1 MRLIDIAQLIIAFL
15 PAVTAFADDNPTYKE
30 GLLTIPSIDT
40 AEQVGKYQNVILKPT
55 PEGTWQLLSLKEM
68 AMVDTGS
75 GFTFADID
83 TVEVITTSSF
93 PTQVFLKLFGFNPNC
108 RKLSPIVHQRFD
120 GNHFEVVPQVSQVL
134 ETEGIATSSCYATT
148 FTKTIPL
155 PVYGL
160 KAGTYSYSVAS
171 ANINAWDLT
180 GTFKLTADNASVND
194 NIPVGYETLAVPW
207 SPLDKVQP

>member
-1 MRLIDIAQLIIAFL
+1 MRLIAIAQLIIAFL
-15 PAVTAFADDNPTYKE
+15 PAVTAFADDNAIYEE

-40 AEQVGKYQNVILKPT
+40 ADQVGKYQDVQLKPT
-55 PEGTWQLLSLKEM
+55 AEGTWQLLSLKEM
-68 AMVDTGS
+68 AMVTTGS

-93 PTQVFLKLFGFNPNC
+93 PTQVFLKLFGLNPNC
-108 RKLSPIVHQRFD
+108 GRLSPIVHQRFD

-134 ETEGIATSSCYATT
+134 ETEGIATSGCYVTT

-171 ANINAWDLT
+171 ANPNASGLT

-194 NIPVGYETLAVPW
+194 NIPAGYAIVAVP
-207 SPLDKVQP
+207 SSSLDKVQP